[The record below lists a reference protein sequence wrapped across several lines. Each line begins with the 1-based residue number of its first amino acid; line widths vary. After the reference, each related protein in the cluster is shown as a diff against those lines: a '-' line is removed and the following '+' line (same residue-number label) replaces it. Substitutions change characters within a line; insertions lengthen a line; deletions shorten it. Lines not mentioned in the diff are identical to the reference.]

1 MTTTTKTARL
11 FLLIIVILAL
21 AGIAQAQK
29 IPKAKPPKAEQ
40 KAEEVAVPAQPQS
53 PEQVD
58 AFMGSLTDEKA
69 RQVLA
74 QVLKRQTA
82 AKAASDEDGV
92 VNKIR
97 ESRLGAIFFRMADNA
112 TALAKKLTGT
122 FTAAEDESDD
132 LGDAWRK
139 LTGGKGIGRFLLTLL
154 ALLAIVAAGLLQRW
168 FFFRATRDLRERLLT
183 SVKLGRLEAFG
194 RIVSHLILE
203 SLGVAVFAVTTFIL
217 FVLFFQKGDLGY
229 EVVSIYLITSYYL
242 LFFALAA
249 EVLFAPDAPA
259 LRLFPMQDA
268 DAVFL
273 YRWVLYIASGASV
286 ITGASIVF
294 GELEAAKPLF
304 LLFYSLGGA
313 YIAVALMVMIWQSR
327 QRVAEAILPKNSAA
341 AQGGPRA
348 SFARYWHYLA
358 SAYVLIM
365 GVFWVADVL
374 LEGKAKVLNL
384 ILSLFVIPV
393 FIGIDQ
399 WAQRLLKQASGEFTE
414 IVDLSG
420 EAVREVPPPTGE
432 SRIKHYVPLIRRLL
446 RLVLVAFMFFIVLGL
461 WGVDLAFGRIFTSH
475 VLSIVVTLLLGFV
488 VWEFTKARIDS
499 RLRQEMPATDTE
511 GEGEGGG
518 PGGTRTGTLLLLLRK
533 FILTVL
539 SVLVSLIVLSSIGV
553 NIGPLIAGAG
563 VVGLAIG
570 FGAQTLVRDIIAGVF
585 FLIDDSFRLGDYVE
599 STGVKG
605 TVEQISLRSIKL
617 RHPRGMVF
625 TVPFGNLKSITNFS
639 RDYTITKLEI
649 RVGFDTD
656 LEKVRKII
664 KKLNKAL
671 RKDAEF
677 NRVMLSDLKSMGI
690 KEFDDSAMIVRVKF
704 KTLPGEQFII
714 KKEVYRMIREEFQ
727 AAGIDFASR
736 NVTVSMPP
744 EFRPR
749 ASATGAPGET
759 ADPIY
764 QAGAAAALALAAG
777 TLRRL
782 QERENCSWR
791 HLACECFTPLRSPR
805 RSPWPVVP
813 VPPRTR
819 PFSK

>member
-1 MTTTTKTARL
+1 MLHSAKRSVWATVC
-11 FLLIIVILAL
+11 LLMLIFFADGIVW
-21 AGIAQAQK
+21 AQK
-29 IPKAKPPKAEQ
+29 FPTPKAKKPEAKS
-40 KAEEVAVPAQPQS
+40 EEVAAPTQPQT

-74 QVLKRQTA
+74 QMLRQQTA

-92 VNKIR
+92 VIKGR
-97 ESRLGAIFFRMADNA
+97 SRGLGAIFFRLADNA
-112 TALAKKLTGT
+112 SALKKKLSGT
-122 FTAAEDESDD
+122 FTAAEDGADD
-132 LGDAWRK
+132 LGGAWRK
-139 LTGGKGIGRFLLTLL
+139 LAGGQGIGRFLLTLL
-154 ALLAIVAAGLLQRW
+154 AFLAIVAAGLLQRW
-168 FFFRATRDLRERLLT
+168 LFFRATRDLHERLLT
-183 SVKLGRLEAFG
+183 SARLGRLEFFG
-194 RIVSHLILE
+194 RIVSHLILQAM
-203 SLGVAVFAVTTFIL
+203 GIAVFAVTTFIL

-229 EVVSIYLITSYYL
+229 EFVSVYLLVSYYL
-242 LFFALAA
+242 LLFACAA

-259 LRLFPMQDA
+259 LRLFPMKDA

-273 YRWVLYIASGASV
+273 YRWMLYIASGAALIS
-286 ITGASIVF
+286 GASAVMGAI
-294 GELEAAKPLF
+294 EANKALY
-304 LLFYSLGGA
+304 LVFYSLGGA
-313 YIAVALMVMIWQSR
+313 YIAIALMVMIWQSR
-327 QRVAEAILPKNSAA
+327 QRVAEVILPANAA
-341 AQGGPRA
+341 AAPGGFRA
-348 SFARYWHYLA
+348 ALARYWHYLA

-365 GVFWVADVL
+365 GIFWVAEVL
-374 LEGKAKVLNL
+374 LGGKATVMNL

-399 WAQRLLKQASGEFTE
+399 WGQRLLKQASGEFTE

-420 EAVREVPPPTGE
+420 ENVREVPPPTGE

-446 RLVLVAFMFFIVLGL
+446 RLVLAAFMFFIVLGL

-475 VLSIVVTLLLGFV
+475 VLSIVVTLLLGFI

-499 RLRQEMPATDTE
+499 RLRQEMPATDMD
-511 GEGEGGG
+511 GEGGG

-539 SVLVSLIVLSSIGV
+539 CVLVSLIVLSSIGV

-570 FGAQTLVRDIIAGVF
+570 FGSQALVRDIIAGVF
-585 FLIDDSFRLGDYVE
+585 FMIDDSFRLGDYVE

-605 TVEQISLRSIKL
+605 TVEQITLRSIKL
-617 RHPRGMVF
+617 RHPRGMVY
-625 TVPFGNLKSITNFS
+625 TMPFGNLKSITNFS

-664 KKLNKAL
+664 KKINKTL
-671 RKDAEF
+671 RKDEEI
-677 NRVMLSDLKSMGI
+677 NRVMLDDLKSMGI

-704 KTLPGEQFII
+704 RTLPGEQFVL

-744 EFRPR
+744 EFRPK
-749 ASATGAPGET
+749 ASATGEPREA
-759 ADPIY
+759 ADPVF
-764 QAGAAAALALAAG
+764 QAGAAAALAVI
-777 TLRRL
+777 R
-782 QERENCSWR
+782 QEEEERAKAMAE
-791 HLACECFTPLRSPR
+791 AKPKE
-805 RSPWPVVP
+805 
-813 VPPRTR
+813 
-819 PFSK
+819 K

>member
-1 MTTTTKTARL
+1 MNTARNRLGWPEVVSRLMKSLL
-11 FLLIIVILAL
+11 FIMLLLAFGL
-21 AGIAQAQK
+21 SATSAWAQK
-29 IPKAKPPKAEQ
+29 MPKAKPPKAEH
-40 KAEEVAVPAQPQS
+40 KAEEVAVPAPPQS

-58 AFMGSLTDEKA
+58 TYMGSLTDEKA

-82 AKAASDEDGV
+82 VKAASDEEG
-92 VNKIR
+92 KGIR
-97 ESRLGAIFFRMADNA
+97 GSHSGLGPIFLRLADNA
-112 TALAKKLTGT
+112 TALVKKLSGT
-122 FTAAEDESDD
+122 FTTDEAEANH

-139 LTGGKGIGRFLLTLL
+139 LTGGKGIGRFLLMLL

-168 FFFRATRDLRERLLT
+168 LFFRATRELHERLLT
-183 SVKLGRLEAFG
+183 TVRLGRLEFFG
-194 RIVSHLILE
+194 RIVSNAILQA
-203 SLGVAVFAVTTFIL
+203 LGVAIFAVTTFIL
-217 FVLFFQKGDLGY
+217 FVLFFQRGDLGY
-229 EVVSIYLITSYYL
+229 EFVSIYLIASYYL
-242 LFFALAA
+242 LLFVLAA
-249 EVLFAPDAPA
+249 EVIFAPDAPA

-268 DAVFL
+268 AAGFL
-273 YRWVLYIASGASV
+273 YRWILYIAAGAAV

-294 GELEAAKPLF
+294 GEIEAGEPLY
-304 LLFYSLGGA
+304 LLFYGLAGA
-313 YIAVALMVMIWQSR
+313 YIAIALMAMIWQSR
-327 QRVAEAILPKNSAA
+327 RQVAAAILPADAA
-341 AQGGPRA
+341 AVKGGFRA
-348 SFARYWHYLA
+348 GFARYWHYLA

-365 GVFWVADVL
+365 GTYWVADVL
-374 LEGKAKVLNL
+374 LGGKATVVNL

-399 WAQRLLKQASGEFTE
+399 WGQRLLKQASGEFTE

-420 EAVREVPPPTGE
+420 EEVREVPPPTGE

-446 RLVLVAFMFFIVLGL
+446 RIVLVAFTFFIVLGL

-475 VLSIVVTLLLGFV
+475 VLSIIVTLLLGFI
-488 VWEFTKARIDS
+488 VWEFAKARIDS
-499 RLRQEMPATDTE
+499 RLRQEMPAEDT
-511 GEGEGGG
+511 EGEGGG
-518 PGGTRTGTLLLLLRK
+518 PGGSRTGTLLLLLRK

-617 RHPRGMVF
+617 RHPRGMVY

-639 RDYTITKLEI
+639 RDYTITKLEF

-656 LEKVRKII
+656 PEKVRKII

-671 RKDAEF
+671 RKDEEF
-677 NRVMLSDLKSMGI
+677 NSVMLDDLKSMGI

-704 KTLPGEQFII
+704 KTLPGRQFLM
-714 KKEVYRMIREEFQ
+714 KREVYRMIREAFQENGIEF
-727 AAGIDFASR
+727 ANR
-736 NVTVSMPP
+736 NVTVSMSP
-744 EFRPR
+744 EFRSS
-749 ASATGAPGET
+749 ASATEAPGGA
-759 ADPIY
+759 ADPIF
-764 QAGAAAALALAAG
+764 QAGAAAALSLIQEEEQQKAALEAK
-777 TLRRL
+777 
-782 QERENCSWR
+782 
-791 HLACECFTPLRSPR
+791 P
-805 RSPWPVVP
+805 
-813 VPPRTR
+813 
-819 PFSK
+819 KK

>member
-1 MTTTTKTARL
+1 MTTATKMARL
-11 FLLIIVILAL
+11 FLLIMAIIAL

-40 KAEEVAVPAQPQS
+40 KAEVVAVPAQPQS

-82 AKAASDEDGV
+82 AKAASDENGV
-92 VNKIR
+92 FIKG
-97 ESRLGAIFFRMADNA
+97 SGGLGAIFFRMADNA
-112 TALAKKLTGT
+112 AALAKKLSGT

-132 LGDAWRK
+132 IGDAWRK

-168 FFFRATRDLRERLLT
+168 FFFRATRGLHERLLT
-183 SVKLGRLEAFG
+183 SVKFGRLEFFG
-194 RIVSHLILE
+194 RIVSHLILQA
-203 SLGVAVFAVTTFIL
+203 LGVAVFAVTTFIL

-242 LFFALAA
+242 LLFALAA
-249 EVLFAPDAPA
+249 EVLFAPDALA

-273 YRWVLYIASGASV
+273 YRWILYIASGASV

-294 GELEAAKPLF
+294 GELETAKPLY

-313 YIAVALMVMIWQSR
+313 YIAIALMVMIWQSR
-327 QRVAEAILPKNSAA
+327 QRVAEIILPINSAG

-348 SFARYWHYLA
+348 AFARYWHYLA
-358 SAYVLIM
+358 SVYVLSM
-365 GVFWVADVL
+365 GMFWVADVL
-374 LEGKAKVLNL
+374 LGGKARVINL
-384 ILSLFVIPV
+384 LLSLFVIPV

-420 EAVREVPPPTGE
+420 EAVREVPPPAE
-432 SRIKHYVPLIRRLL
+432 ASRIKHYVPLIRRLL

-461 WGVDLAFGRIFTSH
+461 WGVDLEFGRIFTSH
-475 VLSIVVTLLLGFV
+475 VLSIVVTLLLGFI

-499 RLRQEMPATDTE
+499 RLRQEMPAADT
-511 GEGEGGG
+511 EGEGGG

-563 VVGLAIG
+563 VFGLAIG

-605 TVEQISLRSIKL
+605 CVEQISLRSIKL
-617 RHPRGMVF
+617 RHPRGMVY

-664 KKLNKAL
+664 KKLNKTL
-671 RKDAEF
+671 RKDAEI
-677 NRVMLSDLKSMGI
+677 NRVMLDDLKSMGI

-704 KTLPGEQFII
+704 KTLPGEQFVL

-744 EFRPR
+744 EFRTK

-764 QAGAAAALALAAG
+764 QAGAAAALALIQEEEKAA
-777 TLRRL
+777 
-782 QERENCSWR
+782 
-791 HLACECFTPLRSPR
+791 LAATP
-805 RSPWPVVP
+805 
-813 VPPRTR
+813 
-819 PFSK
+819 KKE

>member
-1 MTTTTKTARL
+1 MPFSANWR
-11 FLLIIVILAL
+11 
-21 AGIAQAQK
+21 
-29 IPKAKPPKAEQ
+29 
-40 KAEEVAVPAQPQS
+40 
-53 PEQVD
+53 
-58 AFMGSLTDEKA
+58 SLN
-69 RQVLA
+69 R
-74 QVLKRQTA
+74 
-82 AKAASDEDGV
+82 
-92 VNKIR
+92 
-97 ESRLGAIFFRMADNA
+97 
-112 TALAKKLTGT
+112 
-122 FTAAEDESDD
+122 
-132 LGDAWRK
+132 
-139 LTGGKGIGRFLLTLL
+139 
-154 ALLAIVAAGLLQRW
+154 
-168 FFFRATRDLRERLLT
+168 
-183 SVKLGRLEAFG
+183 
-194 RIVSHLILE
+194 
-203 SLGVAVFAVTTFIL
+203 
-217 FVLFFQKGDLGY
+217 
-229 EVVSIYLITSYYL
+229 SY
-242 LFFALAA
+242 
-249 EVLFAPDAPA
+249 
-259 LRLFPMQDA
+259 
-268 DAVFL
+268 
-273 YRWVLYIASGASV
+273 
-286 ITGASIVF
+286 
-294 GELEAAKPLF
+294 

-327 QRVAEAILPKNSAA
+327 QRIAEVILPKNSAA

-348 SFARYWHYLA
+348 TFARYWHYLA

-374 LEGKAKVLNL
+374 LGGKARVLNL

-420 EAVREVPPPTGE
+420 ETVREVPPSGGE

-475 VLSIVVTLLLGFV
+475 VLSIVVTLLLGFI

-499 RLRQEMPATDTE
+499 RLRQEMPAADTE

-539 SVLVSLIVLSSIGV
+539 SVLVTLIVLSSIGV

-744 EFRPR
+744 EFRPPK
-749 ASATGAPGET
+749 APATGEPSGT

-764 QAGAAAALALAAG
+764 QAGAAAALALIQEEEKEKAA
-777 TLRRL
+777 
-782 QERENCSWR
+782 
-791 HLACECFTPLRSPR
+791 LAAKPKKE
-805 RSPWPVVP
+805 
-813 VPPRTR
+813 
-819 PFSK
+819 

>member
-1 MTTTTKTARL
+1 MRIRGIIQKCPRAL
-11 FLLIIVILAL
+11 VFVLVLIIAIIAL

-29 IPKAKPPKAEQ
+29 IPKAKAPKAEQ

-74 QVLKRQTA
+74 QVLKRETQ

-92 VNKIR
+92 VVRGR
-97 ESRLGAIFFRMADNA
+97 ESGLGALFFRLADNA
-112 TALAKKLTGT
+112 SALMKKLSGT

-132 LGDAWRK
+132 LGNAWHK

-168 FFFRATRDLRERLLT
+168 FFFRATRDLHERLLT
-183 SVKLGRLEAFG
+183 SARLGRLEFFG
-194 RIVSHLILE
+194 RIVSHLILQA
-203 SLGVAVFAVTTFIL
+203 LGIAVFTVTTFIL

-229 EVVSIYLITSYYL
+229 EFVSVYLLVSYYL
-242 LFFALAA
+242 LLFACAA

-259 LRLFPMQDA
+259 LRLFPMKDA

-273 YRWVLYIASGASV
+273 YRWILYIASGAAL
-286 ITGASIVF
+286 ITGASAVM
-294 GELEAAKPLF
+294 GEIEANKALY
-304 LLFYSLGGA
+304 LMFYSLGGA
-313 YIAVALMVMIWQSR
+313 YIAIALIVMIWQSR
-327 QRVAEAILPKNSAA
+327 QRVAGVILPADAA
-341 AQGGPRA
+341 AAPGGFRVA
-348 SFARYWHYLA
+348 CARYWHYLA
-358 SAYVLIM
+358 SVYVLIM
-365 GVFWVADVL
+365 GMFWVADVL
-374 LEGKAKVLNL
+374 LGGKATVMNL

-414 IVDLSG
+414 ILDLSG
-420 EAVREVPPPTGE
+420 ETVREVPPPAGE
-432 SRIKHYVPLIRRLL
+432 SRIKHYVPLI
-446 RLVLVAFMFFIVLGL
+446 VLGL
-461 WGVDLAFGRIFTSH
+461 WGVDLEFGRIFTSH
-475 VLSIVVTLLLGFV
+475 VLSIVVTLLLGFI

-499 RLRQEMPATDTE
+499 RLRQEMPATDTD
-511 GEGEGGG
+511 GEGGG

-539 SVLVSLIVLSSIGV
+539 CVLVALIVLSSIGV

-563 VVGLAIG
+563 VFGLAIG

-605 TVEQISLRSIKL
+605 CVEQISLRSIKL
-617 RHPRGMVF
+617 RHPRGMVY

-664 KKLNKAL
+664 KKLNKTL
-671 RKDAEF
+671 RKDAEI
-677 NRVMLSDLKSMGI
+677 NRVMLDDLKSMGI

-704 KTLPGEQFII
+704 KTLPGEQFVL

-749 ASATGAPGET
+749 GSATGEPGGA

-764 QAGAAAALALAAG
+764 QAGAAAALALIQEEEKAA
-777 TLRRL
+777 
-782 QERENCSWR
+782 
-791 HLACECFTPLRSPR
+791 LAAKPKKE
-805 RSPWPVVP
+805 
-813 VPPRTR
+813 
-819 PFSK
+819 

>member
-1 MTTTTKTARL
+1 MTNTAKMARL
-11 FLLIIVILAL
+11 FLLIMAIIAL

-29 IPKAKPPKAEQ
+29 IPKAKPPKTEQ
-40 KAEEVAVPAQPQS
+40 KTEAVTAPALPQS

-82 AKAASDEDGV
+82 AKAASDEHGV
-92 VNKIR
+92 VIKGS
-97 ESRLGAIFFRMADNA
+97 ESGLGVIFFRLADNA
-112 TALAKKLTGT
+112 SALMKKLSGT

-132 LGDAWRK
+132 LGDVWRK
-139 LTGGKGIGRFLLTLL
+139 LTGGKGIGRFLLILL

-168 FFFRATRDLRERLLT
+168 LFFRATRGLHERLLT
-183 SVKLGRLEAFG
+183 SVRLGRLEFFG
-194 RIVSHLILE
+194 RIVSHLILQA
-203 SLGVAVFAVTTFIL
+203 LGIAVFAVTTFIL
-217 FVLFFQKGDLGY
+217 FILFFQKGGPGY
-229 EVVSIYLITSYYL
+229 EFVSIFLITSYYL
-242 LFFALAA
+242 LLFVLAA
-249 EVLFAPDAPA
+249 EVIFAPDAPA
-259 LRLFPMQDA
+259 LRLFPMKDA
-268 DAVFL
+268 DAAFL
-273 YRWVLYIASGASV
+273 YRWIIYIVTGAAVVGGAS
-286 ITGASIVF
+286 AVF
-294 GELEAAKPLF
+294 GEIEAAETLY
-304 LLFYSLGGA
+304 LMFYSLSGA
-313 YIAVALMVMIWQSR
+313 YIAIALMVMIWQSR
-327 QRVAEAILPKNSAA
+327 QRVAEVILPANATAA
-341 AQGGPRA
+341 PGGPRA
-348 SFARYWHYLA
+348 TLARSWHYLA

-365 GVFWVADVL
+365 GLFWITDVL
-374 LEGKAKVLNL
+374 LGGKAKVLNL

-399 WAQRLLKQASGEFTE
+399 WGQRLLKQASGEFTE

-420 EAVREVPPPTGE
+420 ETVRDVPPPGGT

-446 RLVLVAFMFFIVLGL
+446 RIVLAAFMFFIVLGL

-475 VLSIVVTLLLGFV
+475 VLSIVVTLLLGFI
-488 VWEFTKARIDS
+488 VWEFAKARIDS
-499 RLRQEMPATDTE
+499 RLRQEMPATDMD
-511 GEGEGGG
+511 GEGGG

-617 RHPRGMVF
+617 RHPRGMVY

-664 KKLNKAL
+664 KKINKTL
-671 RKDAEF
+671 RKDAEI
-677 NRVMLSDLKSMGI
+677 NRVMLDDLKSMGI

-704 KTLPGEQFII
+704 RTLPGEQFVL

-736 NVTVSMPP
+736 NVTVSMTP
-744 EFRPR
+744 ELRPR
-749 ASATGAPGET
+749 ASATGEPSEA

-764 QAGAAAALALAAG
+764 QAGAAAALALIQEEEKAA
-777 TLRRL
+777 
-782 QERENCSWR
+782 
-791 HLACECFTPLRSPR
+791 LAAKPKKE
-805 RSPWPVVP
+805 
-813 VPPRTR
+813 
-819 PFSK
+819 

>member
-11 FLLIIVILAL
+11 FVLIIAIIAL

-58 AFMGSLTDEKA
+58 AFIAPLTDDKA

-74 QVLKRQTA
+74 QMLKRQTA

-92 VNKIR
+92 VIKGS
-97 ESRLGAIFFRMADNA
+97 ESGLGAIFFRMADNA
-112 TALAKKLTGT
+112 SALMKKLSGT
-122 FTAAEDESDD
+122 FTAAEDESDHM
-132 LGDAWRK
+132 GDAWRK

-183 SVKLGRLEAFG
+183 SVKLGRLEVFG
-194 RIVSHLILE
+194 RIVSHLILQA
-203 SLGVAVFAVTTFIL
+203 LGVAVFAVTTFIL
-217 FVLFFQKGDLGY
+217 FVLFFQRGDLGY
-229 EVVSIYLITSYYL
+229 EVVSIYLIVSYYL
-242 LFFALAA
+242 LLFALAA

-273 YRWVLYIASGASV
+273 YRWILYIASGASV

-294 GELEAAKPLF
+294 GELEVAKPLY

-313 YIAVALMVMIWQSR
+313 YIAIALMVMIWQSR
-327 QRVAEAILPKNSAA
+327 QRVAEAILPKNAA
-341 AQGGPRA
+341 AAPGGPRVA
-348 SFARYWHYLA
+348 FARYWHYLA
-358 SAYVLIM
+358 SVYVLIM
-365 GVFWVADVL
+365 GMFWVADVL
-374 LEGKAKVLNL
+374 LGGKATVLNL

-393 FIGIDQ
+393 FVGIDQ

-420 EAVREVPPPTGE
+420 ETVREVPPPGGE

-704 KTLPGEQFII
+704 KTLPGEQFLI

-744 EFRPR
+744 ALQPR
-749 ASATGAPGET
+749 ASATGEPGE
-759 ADPIY
+759 AANPIF
-764 QAGAAAALALAAG
+764 QAGAAAALALIQEEEKQKAA
-777 TLRRL
+777 
-782 QERENCSWR
+782 
-791 HLACECFTPLRSPR
+791 LAAKPKKE
-805 RSPWPVVP
+805 
-813 VPPRTR
+813 
-819 PFSK
+819 